1 MGSAVKRSAQER
13 RLRQLVFS
21 GNDKKPSLPAEF
33 GVFLAHRVHYYD
45 GDAAAAVSLVS
56 VYDMTERAE
65 EGVLQVV
72 LSTTGCC
79 CSCRQKRGSET
90 KPESLRGSGGD
101 ARKEQS
107 RED

>member
-1 MGSAVKRSAQER
+1 LIRY
-13 RLRQLVFS
+13 
-21 GNDKKPSLPAEF
+21 
-33 GVFLAHRVHYYD
+33 VHYYD
-45 GDAAAAVSLVS
+45 GDAAAAASLVS

-72 LSTTGCC
+72 LGTTGCC
-79 CSCRQKRGSET
+79 CCCRRQKCGSET
-90 KPESLRGSGGD
+90 KPESLRGCGGD